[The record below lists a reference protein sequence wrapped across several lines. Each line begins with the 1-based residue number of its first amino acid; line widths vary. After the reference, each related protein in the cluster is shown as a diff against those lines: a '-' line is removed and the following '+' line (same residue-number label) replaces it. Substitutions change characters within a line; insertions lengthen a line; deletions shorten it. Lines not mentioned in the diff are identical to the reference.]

1 MAGVRH
7 GGKHG
12 RGHDLPP
19 VAAVQRAGTL
29 RRCFHDPFASMTQPS
44 RRAVARLLPLLLAA
58 LPLAAAAQVPAAAPF
73 TLDQAM
79 ADPDWIGP
87 PVEQAWWSWDG
98 REAQLLLKREGSPVR
113 DTWRQPVAGG
123 ALQRVS
129 DDGRAAL
136 DAPDPV
142 YDPQRRRMAFV
153 RNGDVFVRELAG
165 GRLLQLTRTAQAES
179 QPRFAA
185 DGGLLW
191 RAGEDWF
198 HWRADG
204 TTAQVAAPRA
214 ERDPAA
220 APAADVLRE
229 QQLRTLQTLRRDR
242 ERREAQRAQDE
253 AWRKADP
260 TRAAAPV
267 YLGDDVEIVDSS
279 LSPDARHLL
288 VVTRSKGADGGREGK
303 MPTYVTESGYE
314 EFEDVRTRV
323 GRNDPVPH
331 ALWLV
336 DAVDGRVRELALDG
350 LPGIAADPLASLR
363 KAAGKPALQ
372 GLRAV
377 QLGGGRG
384 SAAIRWSN
392 DGRNVAVM
400 LRAVDNKDRWIA
412 SVDLGQAR
420 LQPRHRLTDA
430 AWINWNFNEFDW
442 LPDNRTLWF
451 LSEESGY
458 AHLYTQAG
466 SERPRQRTSGRWEAS
481 APVATADGRG
491 LLFLCN
497 RAWPG
502 DYEVCALDLAS
513 DQVREVTAL
522 DGVEDFSLS
531 PDGRQLLVRWSA
543 SWTPPQLAVAP
554 LEGGQA
560 RVLTDTR
567 SAAFKARQWTPAQ
580 IVQVP
585 SKHGAGTVWGKFYG
599 PADYQPGRTYP
610 VVMFVHGAGYLQNVH
625 ARWPTYFREQMF
637 HHLLVEQG
645 YVVLDLDY
653 RGSEGYGRDWRTA
666 IYRQMGHPELED
678 YLDGLDWVVASHQ
691 GDRERAGIYGG
702 SYGGFMTFMALF
714 RSPGTFKAGAALR
727 PVVDW
732 TQYNHE
738 YTSNILNT
746 PELDP
751 EAYRA
756 SSPIEYAGGLQ
767 DHLLIAHGMIDDNV
781 FYRDSVV
788 LAQKLIEL
796 RKDNWELASYP
807 LERHAYTRP
816 DSWFDQYRRIHK
828 LFERTLRPSAGAPA
842 DAPDR

>member
-1 MAGVRH
+1 MI
-7 GGKHG
+7 
-12 RGHDLPP
+12 
-19 VAAVQRAGTL
+19 
-29 RRCFHDPFASMTQPS
+29 QPS
-44 RRAVARLLPLLLAA
+44 SRAALRLLPLLLAA
-58 LPLAAAAQVPAAAPF
+58 LPFALHATAQDQARSGSAF

-87 PVEQAWWSWDG
+87 PVEKAWWSWDG
-98 REAQLLLKREGSPVR
+98 REAQLLLRREGSAVR

-123 ALQRVS
+123 ALRKVS
-129 DDGRAAL
+129 DAERGGL

-153 RNGDVFVRELAG
+153 RNGDVFVRELAS
-165 GRLLQLTRTAQAES
+165 GRLTQLTRTAAAEA
-179 QPRFAA
+179 QVRFAA
-185 DGGLLW
+185 DGGVLW
-191 RAGEDWF
+191 RAGQDWY
-198 HWRADG
+198 HWSADG
-204 TTAQVAAPRA
+204 ATAQVAVLKAGRNP
-214 ERDPAA
+214 DTPPPADA
-220 APAADVLRE
+220 LRE
-229 QQLRTLQTLRRDR
+229 QQLRTLETLRRDR
-242 ERREAQRAQDE
+242 DQREALRSQEQ

-260 TRAAAPV
+260 TRAPEPV
-267 YLGDDVEIVDSS
+267 FLGEEVEILDSS

-288 VVTRSKGADGGREGK
+288 VVTRKKNADAGREGK

-314 EFEDVRTRV
+314 EFEEVRTRV
-323 GRNDPVPH
+323 GRNDPAPH

-336 DAVDGRVRELALDG
+336 DAHDGSVRPLAFDA
-350 LPGIAADPLASLR
+350 LPGIGSDPLASLR
-363 KAAGKPALQ
+363 KAAGRDPLK
-372 GLRAV
+372 GLRPV
-377 QLGGGRG
+377 QVGAGRG
-384 SAAIRWSN
+384 GASIRWSD

-412 SVDLGQAR
+412 SVDLAQAR

-430 AWINWNFNEFDW
+430 AWINWNFNDFDW

-451 LSEESGY
+451 LSEESGWS
-458 AHLYTQAG
+458 HVYTQTG

-481 APVATADGRG
+481 LPVPTADGRG

-513 DQVREVTAL
+513 NALREVTAL

-531 PDGRQLLVRWSA
+531 PDGRQLLLRWSA

-554 LEGGQA
+554 LDGGQA
-560 RVLTDTR
+560 RILTDTR
-567 SAAFKARQWTPAQ
+567 SAAFKARQWTPAR

-599 PADYQPGRTYP
+599 PEQYEPGRKYP
-610 VVMFVHGAGYLQNVH
+610 VVVFVHGAGYLQNVH
-625 ARWPTYFREQMF
+625 ARWPNYFREQMF

-645 YVVLDLDY
+645 YVVLDLDF

-666 IYRQMGHPELED
+666 IYRNMGHPELED
-678 YLDGLDWVVASHQ
+678 YLDGLDWVVANHQ
-691 GDRERAGIYGG
+691 GDRDRAGIYGG

-732 TQYNHE
+732 TQYNHP

-751 EAYRA
+751 EAYRR
-756 SSPIEYAGGLQ
+756 SSPIEYAEGLQ

-807 LERHAYTRP
+807 LERHGYTRP
-816 DSWFDQYRRIHK
+816 DSWFDQYRRIYK
-828 LFERTLRPSAGAPA
+828 LFERTLNTPA
-842 DAPDR
+842 ATVDEHAR